1 MKFIGIQKHHGT
13 SLGVLVGSE
22 ALDLSAC
29 GDILPAALELPP
41 SLRGLLEIGDSALAA
56 ARQIADEAAKPSV
69 SERLRA
75 KGALTALDKIT
86 LAAPVPEP
94 GMILS
99 CGMNYHEHLKEMNTP
114 VPDKPTAFYKSITAI
129 IGPGAPI
136 VLPKMAPDMVDWE
149 GEFSVVIGKHKLN
162 QAYIGTNRDQSLSLG
177 VNREPQLEINTD
189 GLTTVKKLR
198 VGLHRISHDT
208 QVPGWSGTRGDLVL
222 NTSPGP
228 DRVFAWVCLGAHRW
242 QTLKSAE

>member
-29 GDILPAALELPP
+29 GDILPAALKLPP

-86 LAAPVPEP
+86 LAAPVPARARV
-94 GMILS
+94 L
-99 CGMNYHEHLKEMNTP
+99 
-114 VPDKPTAFYKSITAI
+114 
-129 IGPGAPI
+129 PGAHH
-136 VLPKMAPDMVDWE
+136 A
-149 GEFSVVIGKHKLN
+149 
-162 QAYIGTNRDQSLSLG
+162 RDPHLL
-177 VNREPQLEINTD
+177 VPPAE
-189 GLTTVKKLR
+189 LR
-198 VGLHRISHDT
+198 RQPRL
-208 QVPGWSGTRGDLVL
+208 
-222 NTSPGP
+222 
-228 DRVFAWVCLGAHRW
+228 A
-242 QTLKSAE
+242 